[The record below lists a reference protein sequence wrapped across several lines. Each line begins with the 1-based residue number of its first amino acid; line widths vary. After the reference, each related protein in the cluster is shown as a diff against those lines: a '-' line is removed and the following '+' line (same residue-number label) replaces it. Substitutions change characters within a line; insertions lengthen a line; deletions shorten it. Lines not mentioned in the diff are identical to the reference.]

1 MERFSTAR
9 ALKVFLVEDSAL
21 VCERL
26 ATMIGGIAGATVV
39 GRAAR
44 ADEAVQAILET
55 HPDAVV
61 LDIKLA
67 QGSGFDVLR
76 QVRERQPEIEFLMLT
91 NFATDPFRRTA
102 ERLGASGF
110 FDKTTEFGRVREVL
124 AARARSAAN

>member
-1 MERFSTAR
+1 MERFSTTG

-26 ATMIGGIAGATVV
+26 TAMIGGIAGATVV

-44 ADEAVQAILET
+44 ADEAVRAILEA

-61 LDIKLA
+61 LDIRLA
-67 QGSGFDVLR
+67 QGSGFGVLR
-76 QVRERQPEIEFLMLT
+76 QVRSREPEIEFLMLT

-102 ERLGASGF
+102 ERLGVSGF
-110 FDKTTEFGRVREVL
+110 FDKTAEFGRVRDVL
-124 AARARSAAN
+124 AARAGSATN